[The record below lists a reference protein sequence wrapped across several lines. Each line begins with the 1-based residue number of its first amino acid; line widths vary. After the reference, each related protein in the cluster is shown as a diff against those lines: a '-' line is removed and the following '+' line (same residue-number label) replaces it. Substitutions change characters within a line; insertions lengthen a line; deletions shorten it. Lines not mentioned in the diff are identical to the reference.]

1 MNYHHLHFIY
11 WLLSIFLLYHI
22 HIITPSVSCLCF
34 LFLYVLFVCWGKSI
48 LKNPAFPDAV
58 LNFSEDICNGRLT
71 DTQAAAPAR
80 MDGWMFGFGD
90 WTMWSSWNS
99 VEIRKTHGPFH
110 CLLAP
115 HFTVPAAT
123 IAPTTVCPRL
133 LGAWSPKRVFF
144 GFPTAQ
150 QVKAVQSLM
159 NATDFSVMTVGKS
172 SVSWW
177 NMEYWPG
184 SRDLLMPVYNIY
196 LLSSGGSTQ
205 W

>member
-22 HIITPSVSCLCF
+22 HIITPSVSCF

-71 DTQAAAPAR
+71 ETQAGKTR
-80 MDGWMFGFGD
+80 RLDGWKFGFGVRSPCRNNCPYNCMYD
-90 WTMWSSWNS
+90 CWGL
-99 VEIRKTHGPFH
+99 E
-110 CLLAP
+110 
-115 HFTVPAAT
+115 VP
-123 IAPTTVCPRL
+123 
-133 LGAWSPKRVFF
+133 KEVFP

-177 NMEYWPG
+177 NMEY
-184 SRDLLMPVYNIY
+184 
-196 LLSSGGSTQ
+196 
-205 W
+205 